1 MIPRVLENYTSTPLY
16 RMTPAGGDFPLTY
29 YTWSRESNEVQEI
42 VNILMAEERGSDIED
57 PNVWEID
64 IQRGIGSVSHPTTP
78 SAAVSQVQPEAGR
91 HSPRYR
97 IHTYDYNSY
106 SDDSCDDELDI
117 DPAARQL
124 RYNQPISRPNTL
136 HRDSR
141 PNQINRYSS
150 LQCG

>member
-91 HSPRYR
+91 HSPRNR